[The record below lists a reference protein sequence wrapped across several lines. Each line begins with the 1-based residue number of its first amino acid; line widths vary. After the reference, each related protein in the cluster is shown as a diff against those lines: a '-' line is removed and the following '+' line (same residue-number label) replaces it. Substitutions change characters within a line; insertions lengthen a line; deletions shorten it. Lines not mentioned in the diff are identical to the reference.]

1 MLKAL
6 RSQPKAIV
14 QAVSKPRR
22 TVTSWA
28 LWQQRR
34 RWGDEASP
42 FPQALSL
49 SLCSALRR
57 SAMSSQSRSTRLLL
71 LQDPANANNHAFEPI
86 QRG

>member
-34 RWGDEASP
+34 RWGDEASLYAVLYVEVLCQVKVDQQDFYCYKTLQMRTIMLSNP
-42 FPQALSL
+42 FSVD
-49 SLCSALRR
+49 R
-57 SAMSSQSRSTRLLL
+57 
-71 LQDPANANNHAFEPI
+71 
-86 QRG
+86 